1 MEREKERVSL
11 EGGRVILVPYK
22 NEHVPKYHEWMKD
35 PALLQATGSEPLTL
49 DQEYQ
54 MQLTWTQDPNSTLF
68 LSLTCIQS
76 VCAEMDR
83 LWRSVGAKSERD
95 LWTRKVERIAEWAQS
110 LKDSLDRY
118 DARNQKRAT
127 KRERGQS
134 CLEEPIM
141 YAFCFIYAYV
151 IVMWNGDGA
160 HVMKF
165 NKEAQAGDSVRNSAR
180 MLEETNATG
189 EAILKKY
196 AEQREFLKTIK
207 AAMLSEIMDYV
218 TINHK
223 ATELELQT
231 VSMPRFKIKKKVFV
245 KSVSTKKQA
254 NVDHITGDKIPRSF
268 VFSRCKLPGLLKQLQ
283 ADLRKLMLP
292 YTALKL
298 KEKRQNNLRDFLN
311 VAGPIDLNIDI
322 IGEISP
328 IISIFR
334 GMDI

>member
-1 MEREKERVSL
+1 
-11 EGGRVILVPYK
+11 
-22 NEHVPKYHEWMKD
+22 
-35 PALLQATGSEPLTL
+35 
-49 DQEYQ
+49 
-54 MQLTWTQDPNSTLF
+54 
-68 LSLTCIQS
+68 
-76 VCAEMDR
+76 MDR
-83 LWRSVGAKSERD
+83 LWRSVGAKSERH

-151 IVMWNGDGA
+151 IVMWNEDGA
-160 HVMKF
+160 HVMKIF

-189 EAILKKY
+189 EAILRKY

-268 VFSRCKLPGLLKQLQ
+268 VFSRCKLPGPLKQLQ

-311 VAGPIDLNIDI
+311 VAGPMGVTHFLMLSKTPTAPYL
-322 IGEISP
+322 GVARTPQGSTLF
-328 IISIFR
+328 S
-334 GMDI
+334 